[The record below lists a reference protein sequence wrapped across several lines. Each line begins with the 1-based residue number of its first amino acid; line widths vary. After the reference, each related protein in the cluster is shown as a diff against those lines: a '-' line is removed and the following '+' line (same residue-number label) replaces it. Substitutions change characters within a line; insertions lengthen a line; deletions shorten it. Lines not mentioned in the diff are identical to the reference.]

1 MKQLRITFLLSLLLS
16 MVGVKALA
24 YDVEVAN
31 EDGVTIYYNWTNDHT
46 ELSVTHKGYYSGDVM
61 IPESVTYDGNS
72 YPVTSIGGYA
82 FYNCGSLTSVAIPSS
97 VTSISQNA
105 FSGCSGLTS
114 VTIPSSVTTIGTS
127 AFSGCSGLNSVAIPS
142 SVTAIG
148 ESAFGGCSGLTS
160 ITVNEGNSNYD
171 SRNNCKAIIETATN
185 KMIAGCKNTAISNT
199 VTSIGSSAFSGC
211 SGLTSVTI
219 PSSVTSI
226 GNYAFSNC
234 SGLTSVNIP
243 SSVTNIG
250 WSAFAGCCGLTSITV
265 DGGNSNY
272 DSRNNCKAIIETATN
287 KLIAGCKNTI
297 IPNTVTSIG
306 NSAFSGCS
314 DLTSVTIPSSVTSI
328 GQFALSG
335 CSGLTS
341 VTVPSS
347 VTSIGGGAF
356 QGCGCLTSV
365 TIPSSV
371 TSIGFSAFQ
380 GCSGLT
386 SVAIPSSV
394 TSIDISTFS
403 GCSGLTSVTIP
414 SSVTNIGSYAFGG
427 CRGLTSVTIPSSVTS
442 INDFA
447 FDGCSGLTS
456 VTISEGVTSIG
467 FGAFQGCSGLT
478 SVTIPSSVT
487 SIGNYAFCGCS
498 GLTSVMTLMETPV
511 SIANYS
517 FWNRENVT
525 LYVPVGC
532 RAAYEAAN
540 YWKEF
545 KEILEFV
552 EPSNISQF
560 DNLIYIENMEAR
572 CGTQATISL
581 KMKNSAPIRGF
592 QFDLYLPEG
601 VTVAKSAKGK
611 ILGQLSPGRLPDEDE
626 HTLTFSEQPDGAIRF
641 LCGSQYDE
649 VFTGN
654 NGEVATLTVNIAETM
669 AEGDYPIQ
677 LKNMVLNET
686 DISKFYE
693 TDLVRS
699 TLTIVDYEPGD
710 INNDCIV
717 NVLDYIGVANHI
729 HGMTP
734 TGFNLKAAD
743 VDENNVIDVRDYT
756 GVANIIHTGS
766 ITGNNNATAR
776 RKTDMKEPQ

>member
-371 TSIGFSAFQ
+371 TSI
-380 GCSGLT
+380 
-386 SVAIPSSV
+386 
-394 TSIDISTFS
+394 
-403 GCSGLTSVTIP
+403 
-414 SSVTNIGSYAFGG
+414 
-427 CRGLTSVTIPSSVTS
+427 
-442 INDFA
+442 NDFA

-710 INNDCIV
+710 INHDCIV